1 MSYVTGKESQ
11 VLADMQ
17 IDRDDAKAERANIDA
32 KQLSNTTLAEGFTDP
47 TPETGL
53 TMEDVVSIVN
63 ERNLPAG
70 DTDAIAD
77 LIKAMGVQ
85 GASNI
90 TNLATATNTTI
101 LANNTGQSSVNHPR
115 IIGVF

>member
-1 MSYVTGKESQ
+1 M
-11 VLADMQ
+11 
-17 IDRDDAKAERANIDA
+17 
-32 KQLSNTTLAEGFTDP
+32 
-47 TPETGL
+47 
-53 TMEDVVSIVN
+53 VN

-70 DTDAIAD
+70 DTNAIAD

-101 LANNTGQSSVNHPR
+101 LANNTGQSSVNDRALFNSGDSQFHR
-115 IIGVF
+115 